1 MNNKLIF
8 FIGILGAILFVS
20 AAISGGF
27 LTENYNPIS
36 QYISET
42 YATGTPYGKLLR
54 FWGFIPSGI
63 LLTIFFVAAI
73 KKFPKNKFIK
83 IGFVGLAIF
92 YGIASIIVGIFP
104 CDKGCPDGLEN
115 VSASQII
122 HNLTGLLTYLI
133 VPASIL
139 LIGKGLKAALVDIKT
154 TKYTSILGWLSLV
167 FVIILLSNPKSNYI
181 GLYQRIIETI
191 FIIWIIICSF
201 YIKRIK

>member
-8 FIGILGAILFVS
+8 FIGILGALLFVS
-20 AAISGGF
+20 TAILGGF
-27 LTENYNPIS
+27 LIENYNPIS

-63 LLTIFFVAAI
+63 LLTIFFIAVI

-92 YGIASIIVGIFP
+92 YGIATIVVSVFP
-104 CDKGCPDGLEN
+104 CDKGCPDELDN

-133 VPASIL
+133 VPICIL
-139 LIGKGLKAALVDIKT
+139 IIGKGLKKASVDNKI
-154 TKYTSILGWLSLV
+154 TKYASILGWLSV
-167 FVIILLSNPKSNYI
+167 GFIIILLSDPKSNYI
-181 GLYQRIIETI
+181 GLYQRIIESILFNHTI
-191 FIIWIIICSF
+191 NQYF
-201 YIKRIK
+201 